1 MPYCKHHID
10 YRLQTQ
16 DVLFWLTVLK
26 HLGAL
31 LTLVFLEFVK
41 LNSLKE
47 VIISRCCRI
56 YLILLTPP
64 VRFNT
69 LVIYIAYCDYHFKN
83 IIAIK
88 KWKKN
93 AFLTLNLPQ
102 NYNNN
107 QLTIRF
113 LLNSFR
119 LLSSEMYAWPHI
131 STTKYDVFFF
141 IFRKY

>member
-1 MPYCKHHID
+1 M
-10 YRLQTQ
+10 
-16 DVLFWLTVLK
+16 LK

-88 KWKKN
+88 KWKKKC
-93 AFLTLNLPQ
+93 F
-102 NYNNN
+102 
-107 QLTIRF
+107 F
-113 LLNSFR
+113 DVKF
-119 LLSSEMYAWPHI
+119 
-131 STTKYDVFFF
+131 TTKLQQQPAYDTFSVKFLQIALIWDVCVATYINNKIWCFSFYFPKIQIIFGNF
-141 IFRKY
+141 IFCNN